1 MINTGWHP
9 LIQNSASRFLCVTH
23 LGTSTA
29 LALRLHF
36 KSPLN
41 TTFQRSLSFCHSIF
55 VLFLYMYG
63 QLNYWWS
70 PGVCLRQPARRKI
83 WLGSR
88 VSLGLLL
95 LIEVKSSHLLD
106 EFLLFP
112 LGHSKSAQDPQLGIG
127 NKTVFHVGLSSTYQ
141 LVNIC
146 ASLRETIIGSSF
158 EKSYYEI
165 TGRASECWFGYCEF
179 KSSHQGRQYKIFICI
194 GSPLG
199 WVKFPDW

>member
-1 MINTGWHP
+1 MIDTGWHP
-9 LIQNSASRFLCVTH
+9 LIQNSASRLLH
-23 LGTSTA
+23 QHIYGIGTPSS
-29 LALRLHF
+29 LQIHQF
-36 KSPLN
+36 PLIN
-41 TTFQRSLSFCHSIF
+41 VPSFYHSIF

-127 NKTVFHVGLSSTYQ
+127 NKTFLHVSLSSSYQ

>member
-1 MINTGWHP
+1 MIDTGWHP
-9 LIQNSASRFLCVTH
+9 LIQNSASRLLHRHIYGV
-23 LGTSTA
+23 GTPSS
-29 LALRLHF
+29 LQIKWF
-36 KSPLN
+36 PL
-41 TTFQRSLSFCHSIF
+41 TKLPSLYHSIF

-95 LIEVKSSHLLD
+95 LIEVKSLHLLHK
-106 EFLLFP
+106 FLLFP

-127 NKTVFHVGLSSTYQ
+127 NKTFLHVSLSSIYQ

-158 EKSYYEI
+158 KESHYEI

-194 GSPLG
+194 GCPLG